1 MNRLLANAFLL
12 APLLMGSFSYGAV
25 SRTLIDIESEHG
37 SLQGKMEL
45 KEHTVFVFETA
56 RLEVIRET
64 GEGLLKVFPRQAD
77 LSNSAQEYSP
87 TSFRTLKRKIA
98 RLPAHE
104 QVRYWKLHSLR
115 HPSADVTT
123 EIEDALDLM
132 ETVRQASMQSAVVAV
147 EAEPV
152 RGYNRYRSGSG
163 YSRYSSSYGYTSN
176 YRHRRAIRKDSQGDL
191 DRIQHKTRPV
201 ENLTTAMSL
210 ADRGRS
216 EALAKISGARSEAFS
231 KVGGARSRS
240 LD

>member
-1 MNRLLANAFLL
+1 MFRLLAIPFLL
-12 APLLMGSFSYGAV
+12 TPLLMGSLSYGAV
-25 SRTLIDIESEHG
+25 SRTLDDIESEHG
-37 SLQGKMEL
+37 TLQGKMEL

-56 RLEVIRET
+56 RLEVLRET

-77 LSNSAQEYSP
+77 LSHSAQDYTP

-115 HPSADVTT
+115 HPSSDVAT
-123 EIEDALDLM
+123 ELEDALDLM
-132 ETVRQASMQSAVVAV
+132 ETVRQESMQRAVVEV

-152 RGYNRYRSGSG
+152 RVYNRYRSGAN
-163 YSRYSSSYGYTSN
+163 YSRYSPSYGYSSN
-176 YRHRRAIRKDSQGDL
+176 YRYRRSIRKDSQIDL
-191 DRIQHKTRPV
+191 NRIQRKPRPV
-201 ENLTTAMSL
+201 ENLTTPMSL

-216 EALAKISGARSEAFS
+216 DALAKVSGARSEALS
-231 KVGGARSRS
+231 KVSGTRSRS